1 MNETTIFIAFLAG
14 IASFL
19 SPCILPLVPVFI
31 SYMTGITGKQ
41 VEKGMEGA
49 KLKIFL
55 NTIFFVLGFSLVF
68 SVLGIVLGSL
78 LSSISYDVKLWMSK
92 IGGIIIIA
100 FGLYLVGALKLKFL
114 EGEHHIGHRKFSSTY
129 LTSFVFGAVFAAG
142 WTPCVGAILGSVL
155 TLAIINPGSA
165 FFLLLAY
172 ALGISV
178 PFLIAGLF
186 ISQMSSFLKKLG
198 PFLKYFNIVMGIVLI
213 ILGILIL
220 TDQLAQIS
228 NFGFASGIMG

>member
-1 MNETTIFIAFLAG
+1 MIETTIVIAFLAG

-31 SYMTGITGKQ
+31 SYISGITGKQ
-41 VEKGMEGA
+41 IEKGGDGA

-55 NTIFFVLGFSLVF
+55 NTVFFVLGFSFVF
-68 SVLGIVLGSL
+68 SLLGILIGSL
-78 LSSISYDVKLWMSK
+78 LSGISYDLKMWMSK
-92 IGGIIIIA
+92 VGGIIIIA

-114 EGEHHIGHRKFSSTY
+114 EGEYRLGHRKFSSTY

-142 WTPCVGAILGSVL
+142 WTPCIGAVLGSAL

-198 PFLKYFNIVMGIVLI
+198 PFLRYFNIIMGIVLI

-220 TDQLAQIS
+220 TERLSQFANFELAS
-228 NFGFASGIMG
+228 NFLK